1 MMRFLRWGDRNL
13 WSIPILVFLAAE
25 LALSVWSAASRTPVL
40 LAAAPLAARQQVYS
54 SLAGSSSGALA
65 IVLAAVA
72 ILAAFGPRPDRTGRP
87 SRAEL
92 SLAHARTIIAGSF
105 LMASFFLLAAMITAT
120 VAEAVDLKHVGNG
133 AVTTLL
139 ESSGIASVV
148 GILVG
153 GAGLALVIVER
164 SRQ

>member
-1 MMRFLRWGDRNL
+1 MMRFLRWVDRNL

-25 LALSVWSAASRTPVL
+25 LALSMWSAATTPVL

-54 SLAGSSSGALA
+54 SLAGSSSGAL
-65 IVLAAVA
+65 
-72 ILAAFGPRPDRTGRP
+72 
-87 SRAEL
+87 
-92 SLAHARTIIAGSF
+92 
-105 LMASFFLLAAMITAT
+105 
-120 VAEAVDLKHVGNG
+120 DLKHVGNG

-139 ESSGIASVV
+139 ESSAIASVV
-148 GILVG
+148 GMLVG